1 MTTLIIG
8 STAAKH
14 WIPDFRDPKDFDI
27 FSDVEDDEIISG
39 VGFAKYAGM
48 RIEPFVHSSF
58 TSWFSNRKTG
68 WQGVFATLD
77 ELYTIKI
84 SHAYWELPN
93 GSWTKH
99 MDDAA
104 CFKRHGA
111 VLLPEL
117 HDLLYKVWVE
127 KHGAKKTNLNMDKSG
142 FFDDAVTRVYDHDSI
157 HASVA
162 YGDHPLYEDVMA
174 DGQSVKTDMRKVWA
188 LPFEK
193 QVMLFREEVYATA
206 LERIVIPREYRCSPR
221 FAYAWALRRTITSL
235 TKGRSALFLADN
247 YELFRSPDMD
257 YVKRHRD
264 NAHKLIRLE
273 K

>member
-8 STAAKH
+8 STAAKY
-14 WIPDFRDPKDFDI
+14 WIPEFREPKDFDI

-58 TSWFSNRKTG
+58 TSWFDNRKTG
-68 WQGVFATLD
+68 WQGVFASLD

-93 GSWTKH
+93 GSWFKH
-99 MDDAA
+99 MEDAA

-117 HDLLYKVWVE
+117 HDLLCKVWVE

-142 FFDDAVTRVYDHDSI
+142 FFADAVTRVYDHDSI

-206 LERIVIPREYRCSPR
+206 LERIVIPRDYKCSPGY
-221 FAYAWALRRTITSL
+221 AYRWALRRTITSL
-235 TKGRSALFLADN
+235 TKGKSATFMADN
-247 YELFRSPDMD
+247 YELFSRPDCA
-257 YVKRHRD
+257 YVDRHKANSHR
-264 NAHKLIRLE
+264 LIRLE